1 LPWLLKK
8 NNAAKNMLRPSLIA
22 VLCCWAFLSA
32 AQSTEKMVAWLH
44 EKTDLTMVNQC
55 NRLNFISSETTVA
68 ADEMTFTYG
77 GGKKLQVK
85 WADVTGMDDLN
96 ERYKCVTIYFNPGS
110 ENTCNRIFF
119 VQENK
124 EIRTQYLAYARAVAL
139 LHKAKFKE

>member
-1 LPWLLKK
+1 
-8 NNAAKNMLRPSLIA
+8 MLRLNLVA
-22 VLCCWAFLSA
+22 VLCCWAFLSS
-32 AQSTEKMVAWLH
+32 AQSTEKMVAWLN

-68 ADEMTFTYG
+68 AEEMIFTYG

-119 VQENK
+119 VQEDK
-124 EIRTQYLAYARAVAL
+124 ALRSQYLAYAKAIAL
-139 LHKAKFKE
+139 HNKAKLK